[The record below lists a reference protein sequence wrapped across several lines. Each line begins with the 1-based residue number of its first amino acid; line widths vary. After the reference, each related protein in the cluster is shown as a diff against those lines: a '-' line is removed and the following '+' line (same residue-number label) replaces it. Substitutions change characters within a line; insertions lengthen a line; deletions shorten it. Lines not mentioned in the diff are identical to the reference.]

1 MEASDLLDEFVAYR
15 GRLPAKSKVCAAVLY
30 FILPAPGSQPCGIMQ
45 STQDQCGDLLEVLDG
60 VGWKKKW
67 RFKMDTDSIG
77 CVLSLTFLNQ
87 SP

>member
-30 FILPAPGSQPCGIMQ
+30 FILPTLDSQPCGIMQ

-60 VGWKKKW
+60 VGWKNKL
-67 RFKMDTDSIG
+67 RFKMDTHSMRLLLSSI
-77 CVLSLTFLNQ
+77 FLNR